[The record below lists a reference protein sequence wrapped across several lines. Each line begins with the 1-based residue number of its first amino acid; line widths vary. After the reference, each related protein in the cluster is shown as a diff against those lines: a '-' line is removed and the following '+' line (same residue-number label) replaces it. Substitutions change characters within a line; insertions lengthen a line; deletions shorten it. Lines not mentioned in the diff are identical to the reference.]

1 MLTVSDFETVSV
13 TEVPADALVLD
24 VREDFEWVEG
34 HAAGA
39 THIPLGQLPERFE
52 ELDPDT
58 DTYIICRTGGRSRQ
72 AAAWLTG
79 MGFTA
84 FNVAGG
90 SDAWLEAKL
99 PMESENG
106 QEPTVR

>member
-1 MLTVSDFETVSV
+1 MNMSEFETVEV
-13 TEVPADALVLD
+13 NEVPAGAEVLD
-24 VREDFEWVEG
+24 VREDYEWNEG

-39 THIPLGQLPERFE
+39 RHIPMSEIPLRLG
-52 ELDPDT
+52 ELDPDE
-58 DTYIICRTGGRSRQ
+58 DTYVICRTGGRSAQ
-72 AAAWLTG
+72 VAAFLVG
-79 MGFTA
+79 QGYTA

-90 SDAWLEAKL
+90 SGAWLEAGL

>member
-1 MLTVSDFETVSV
+1 MSDFETVAV
-13 TEVPADALVLD
+13 TDVPKDAFILD
-24 VREDFEWVEG
+24 VREDFEWEAG

-39 THIPLGQLPERFE
+39 THVALGTLPERVS
-52 ELDPDT
+52 ELDPDV
-58 DTYIICRTGGRSRQ
+58 DTYVICRTGGRSAQ

-79 MGFTA
+79 MGYTA
-84 FNVAGG
+84 FNIAGG
-90 SDAWLEAKL
+90 SDAWIEAKL

>member
-1 MLTVSDFETVSV
+1 MSDFETVAV
-13 TEVPADALVLD
+13 TEVPEGALILD

-39 THIPLGQLPERFE
+39 VHIPLGLLPERFE
-52 ELDPDT
+52 ELDMDT
-58 DTYIICRTGGRSRQ
+58 DTYVICRTGGRSAQ

-79 MGFTA
+79 MGFSA

-90 SDAWLEAKL
+90 TDAWLEGKL
-99 PMESENG
+99 PMEAENG

>member
-1 MLTVSDFETVSV
+1 VSDFETVSV

-58 DTYIICRTGGRSRQ
+58 DTYVICRTGGRSRQ

>member
-1 MLTVSDFETVSV
+1 MSDFETVSV
-13 TEVPADALVLD
+13 TQVPNGALILD
-24 VREDFEWVEG
+24 VREDFEWEAG
-34 HAAGA
+34 HATGA
-39 THIPLGQLPERFE
+39 KHIPLTQLPERVT

-58 DTYIICRTGGRSRQ
+58 DTYVICRTGGRSAQ

-79 MGFTA
+79 LGYTA

-90 SDAWLEAKL
+90 SDSWLEAGL

>member
-1 MLTVSDFETVSV
+1 MSDFETVGV
-13 TEVPADALVLD
+13 TEVPEGALILD

-39 THIPLGQLPERFE
+39 THIALGQLPERYE

-58 DTYIICRTGGRSRQ
+58 DTYVICRTGGRSAQ

-90 SDAWLEAKL
+90 SDAWLEADL